1 MEERE
6 EEIVVDDSN
15 MNDEN
20 GSLNYDVDVSLEQ
33 DEEQSII
40 SKLMEENPGMEE
52 EDLADQ
58 IEEMKS
64 KVLEDKK
71 AQATD
76 DLKRIDAVKE
86 REGNSELSDE
96 EAWEI
101 VLQEEEES
109 KQESILKDPFS
120 FDSTPEKKVETTQL
134 MKAKSLQRD
143 GAEGCT
149 G

>member
-1 MEERE
+1 MEEIKDDVVLEDNNANTE
-6 EEIVVDDSN
+6 EGQEQ
-15 MNDEN
+15 

-71 AQATD
+71 
-76 DLKRIDAVKE
+76 
-86 REGNSELSDE
+86 GSS
-96 EAWEI
+96 
-101 VLQEEEES
+101 S
-109 KQESILKDPFS
+109 
-120 FDSTPEKKVETTQL
+120 
-134 MKAKSLQRD
+134 
-143 GAEGCT
+143 
-149 G
+149 

>member
-1 MEERE
+1 M
-6 EEIVVDDSN
+6 
-15 MNDEN
+15 
-20 GSLNYDVDVSLEQ
+20 NYDVDVSLEQ
-33 DEEQSII
+33 DEEQSIV
-40 SKLMEENPGMEE
+40 SKLMEENPGVEE

-58 IEEMKS
+58 IEELKS

-71 AQATD
+71 AQAID

-86 REGNSELSDE
+86 RDGNSELSDE

-120 FDSTPEKKVETTQL
+120 FDNTPDKKERAYTGRTVQDNGT
-134 MKAKSLQRD
+134 
-143 GAEGCT
+143 EG
-149 G
+149 

>member
-1 MEERE
+1 MEENKDDVVLEDNNVNTE
-6 EEIVVDDSN
+6 EGQES
-15 MNDEN
+15 

-33 DEEQSII
+33 DEEQSIV
-40 SKLMEENPGMEE
+40 SKLMEENPGVEE

-58 IEEMKS
+58 IEELKS

-71 AQATD
+71 AQAID

-86 REGNSELSDE
+86 RDGNSELSDE

-109 KQESILKDPFS
+109 K
-120 FDSTPEKKVETTQL
+120 
-134 MKAKSLQRD
+134 
-143 GAEGCT
+143 
-149 G
+149 